1 MSSNRKMNS
10 SRSKSEDSRVKIVT
24 TECSREVTNQDENA
38 SFLAIKFEKLLVS
51 QNTSKSKPGREKSK
65 VLKSE
70 TKVVKLKKTNQRKPL
85 LRKSKLGEIVS
96 KHGESLTSECSVSQF
111 QNKNNKVFGRKFS
124 LSLDNFNSLS
134 LGDRKE
140 ESSEDYSTES
150 FKKINVRPWK
160 TNPQC

>member
-1 MSSNRKMNS
+1 M
-10 SRSKSEDSRVKIVT
+10 
-24 TECSREVTNQDENA
+24 
-38 SFLAIKFEKLLVS
+38 
-51 QNTSKSKPGREKSK
+51 
-65 VLKSE
+65 LKSE

-111 QNKNNKVFGRKFS
+111 QNKNKKVFGRKFS
-124 LSLDNFNSLS
+124 LSLDNFNSLT

-160 TNPQC
+160 TKPPRAYITIFLGFSWKEKERAVLQL